1 VIHIG
6 PSSPVAPL
14 SGGRPRVGTLTTP
27 SPRTVVVSD
36 RVREAAAAGTRLRIA
51 GRGTWLDA
59 GRPVPADDVLLLDG
73 LAGIIEYVPGDL
85 TLTALAGTPLD
96 EIERAARSERQWLP
110 FDPFGAETGTLGATV
125 ATASYGPLA
134 HGFGLPRDN
143 VLGVEFV
150 SGSGDVVRGG
160 GRVVKNVAG
169 FDLVRLAVGAWGTIG
184 ALTEVTVRLRALPE
198 ADLTVALAL
207 PDDSDAARALVAG
220 VVAAQRT
227 ALAPVALEIL
237 SATLA
242 AAIAPEAGAA
252 GHALLVA
259 RLAGNTPL
267 VAAQRAALAA
277 LGDAVELRT
286 SVWRA
291 LRASDP
297 PGAAV
302 VRLSHL
308 SSLAFDTWLHAAAA
322 ARWLPGAHVHASVG
336 RGVARVVVPSPEAPR
351 LAAAFG
357 PGRFALGG
365 QPGSQRFERLPA
377 ELWPALAPSP
387 LGTATGAGRLS
398 RRVKRAFD
406 PSGVLNPGILGE
418 EYA

>member
-1 VIHIG
+1 MIHIG
-6 PSSPVAPL
+6 PSTAPL
-14 SGGRPRVGTLTTP
+14 SSARLAGAPTTP
-27 SPRTVVVSD
+27 SPRTSVVSD
-36 RVREAAAAGTRLRIA
+36 RVREAAANGTRLRVA

-73 LAGIIEYVPGDL
+73 LSGILEYVPGDL

-134 HGFGLPRDN
+134 HAFGLPRDN

-169 FDLVRLAVGAWGTIG
+169 FDLVRLVVGSWGTLG

-198 ADLTVALAL
+198 ADVTVALVL
-207 PDDSDAARALVAG
+207 PDDADAARALVG
-220 VVAAQRT
+220 RVVAAQRT
-227 ALAPVALEIL
+227 ELAPVALELL

-242 AAIAPEAGAA
+242 AAIAPEAGAS

-267 VAAQRAALAA
+267 VVAQRTALATM
-277 LGDAVELRT
+277 GDALELRP

-291 LRASDP
+291 LRASDA
-297 PGAAV
+297 PGSAV

-308 SSLAFDTWLHAAAA
+308 PAFAFDTWLHATTA
-322 ARWLPGAHVHASVG
+322 ARWLAGAHVHASLG
-336 RGVARVVVPSPEAPR
+336 RGVARVVVPSPEVPR
-351 LAAAFG
+351 LAAAFA
-357 PGRFALGG
+357 PGRFALGS
-365 QPGSQRFERLPA
+365 QPGTQIFERLPA
-377 ELWPALAPSP
+377 ELWPTLATSP
-387 LGTATGAGRLS
+387 LGGTTGSGRLS

-406 PSGVLNPGILGE
+406 PKGVLNPGILGE